1 MTKRGRPRDGVTP
14 VPVRFSAHE
23 RTLYRLIAARASA
36 QDRSLSGQIKHY
48 ARLGMIAEDNPDLPL
63 ALIAGILEA
72 REELKAGLGQ
82 PYHWG
87 VLDGRKKPAPPP
99 GDPPIASRAAQPP
112 PGGRV
117 VAERWLDDEDDSQR

>member
-1 MTKRGRPRDGVTP
+1 MTKRARRRQGATP
-14 VPVRFSAHE
+14 VPIRFSAHE

-72 REELKAGLGQ
+72 QEELKAGLGQ
-82 PYHWG
+82 PYQWG
-87 VLDGRKKPAPPP
+87 VLNGHK
-99 GDPPIASRAAQPP
+99 GTWLTGGGVVASRRGHAAE
-112 PGGRV
+112 GGLRAV
-117 VAERWLDDEDDSQR
+117 DRRR